1 MFINLLIIKISDR
14 LNNIKLIENSTGVS
28 VILRAEDVCETGTRR
43 RKTFRKGWLR
53 QAAESLSE
61 AGKVAAFAAMED
73 MLVSDPEIN
82 YKTDGR
88 SL

>member
-1 MFINLLIIKISDR
+1 MGTISDR
-14 LNNIKLIENSTGVS
+14 LKKYHIDRKFNGGVCYFES
-28 VILRAEDVCETGTRR
+28 RR
-43 RKTFRKGWLR
+43 RLSVGHTPPEDLSQRMLR
-53 QAAESLSE
+53 QALENLGGT
-61 AGKVAAFAAMED
+61 GKVAAFAAMED